1 MRAGG
6 KIGENFLLVK
16 ISGCTVLIELSMH
29 EKQQSCD
36 NTCCVV

>member
-16 ISGCTVLIELSMH
+16 ISTYYMVPLLIVITLL
-29 EKQQSCD
+29 
-36 NTCCVV
+36 